1 MSDTMWVK
9 KSRVSASAC
18 HRAAHSSRKQ
28 HACCDVATDFVRN
41 NFIRGYAGSM
51 PAMTSIHSV
60 TLGLLQLRL
69 RYIPLCWPCICHAY
83 ATSHGNPLCTRT
95 VRTAPCRIAHGCDA
109 VHVFVYGLF
118 GNSYAKRMLLVGSA
132 PTRTRYRLVTLLS

>member
-83 ATSHGNPLCTRT
+83 ATSHGIHFVLAPFALHLPDSSWLRCGAR
-95 VRTAPCRIAHGCDA
+95 VRIWIVWQLLREKNAPCGKCAYSYA
-109 VHVFVYGLF
+109 VSF
-118 GNSYAKRMLLVGSA
+118 GNVA
-132 PTRTRYRLVTLLS
+132 